1 MPNPILREV
10 LQQFETDRLLIRC
23 PHAGDGPTVHASI
36 VESLSELREFP
47 ASLPWAMAEP
57 SVEASEQFCRESH
70 ANYLLRI
77 SLPMLLFLKGM
88 HTHVG
93 CSGLHALEWSRLRA
107 ARRGF
112 GHEGLITE
120 AVKGITAFAF
130 TQL

>member
-93 CSGLHALEWSRLRA
+93 CEWSVPKCEIGYWR
-107 ARRGF
+107 RRGF